1 VRTLAK
7 NKRYII
13 KYPGIDALRV
23 DAYIDCGSII
33 EAVSIHDDEVGFDHI
48 SIPADCIIIDQKPP
62 MSLSE
67 FLAEEAEC
75 ELRVK
80 NIRKTRKQIQSMADK
95 HIEDLPDRMAHAIE
109 DVVIQEEEP
118 EGYR

>member
-1 VRTLAK
+1 MDSYKT
-7 NKRYII
+7 KRYVI
-13 KYPGIDALRV
+13 KYPGIGDLRV
-23 DAYIDCGSII
+23 DAYIACGSII
-33 EAVSIHDDEVGFDHI
+33 EAVSIHDDGIGFDHI
-48 SIPADCIIIDQKPP
+48 SIPADCIIIDQNP
-62 MSLSE
+62 SILLSE

-80 NIRKTRKQIQSMADK
+80 NVRKTRKQIQEIADK
-95 HIEDLPDRMAHAIE
+95 EIAELPTKMMEE